1 MLFQDRRD
9 AGRKLAAALEAYK
22 GAETIVLAIPRG
34 GVVVG
39 FEVAQAL
46 EAPLDIIIPRKIGA
60 PQDPEL
66 AVGAVTPDGSVF
78 YSFDSLRKLGLTPDD
93 LASIVATERAEIR
106 RRMRAFRGEQPFPSL
121 QGKTVILVDD
131 GIATGFTVR
140 AALASIKQQNPSRV
154 VLAVPVAPAE
164 VEDAFVSEA
173 DAFVCLAHPEPFFA
187 VGQFYRDFTQT
198 SDAEVIFLLQAARRA
213 S

>member
-164 VEDAFVSEA
+164 VGDAFVSEA